1 MTDLATL
8 AGMSALV
15 AAVATVV
22 GAATLILFFAKGGA
36 WGLINDISSVVL
48 MLATV
53 PVALA
58 IARYTDE
65 RFEWANGA
73 LAVGIVGMTGASVSQ
88 ALLVARR
95 FSYEQ
100 LLPWTLGFGAVVGAW
115 YLLIGVGGIE
125 IRYPWFND
133 LISLEVLAIAS
144 GISFIALGYGFLRGN
159 ERHPLSVAGGIVLLV
174 ASTWFLTWIGLD
186 LISGDIYLA

>member
-1 MTDLATL
+1 MTDLASL
-8 AGMSALV
+8 AGVSALV
-15 AAVATVV
+15 AAAATVV

-36 WGLINDISSVVL
+36 WGLLNDIASIVL
-48 MLATV
+48 MLVTM

-73 LAVGIVGMTGASVSQ
+73 LAVGVIGMAGASVSQ

-115 YLLIGVGGIE
+115 YLLIGFGGIK
-125 IRYPWFND
+125 ITSPWFND
-133 LISLEVLAIAS
+133 LISLEVLAMAS

-174 ASTWFLTWIGLD
+174 ASTWFLTWIGLE
-186 LISGDIYLA
+186 LTSGDIYLA